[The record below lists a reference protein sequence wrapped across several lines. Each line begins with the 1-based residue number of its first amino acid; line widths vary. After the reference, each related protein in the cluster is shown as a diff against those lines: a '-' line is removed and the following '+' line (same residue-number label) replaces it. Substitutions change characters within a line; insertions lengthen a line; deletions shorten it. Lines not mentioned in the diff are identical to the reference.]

1 MIALHAL
8 SLQPLWHTTFLWGS
22 NCKKEGKLGWV
33 NPLLRFFFF
42 PHFFFPS
49 RLLLDLENQAAQ
61 KAVEKDFFSLKAAFY
76 RLLQQYSAI
85 RQSKY
90 TFPKDWGA
98 KWEGATP
105 LYVPGRGLQCCCP
118 HTAKKH
124 IATPCPSCPFQKRVG
139 KNLIYKAVE
148 VTAALFLFWYDVWK
162 RSCSFHLLNIC

>member
-1 MIALHAL
+1 MLYRSNHCGMHAL
-8 SLQPLWHTTFLWGS
+8 ELFFEVATA
-22 NCKKEGKLGWV
+22 KKEGKLGWV
-33 NPLLRFFFF
+33 NPLPLLRFFFF
-42 PHFFFPS
+42 PHFFPS

-76 RLLQQYSAI
+76 RLLQQYSAV

-98 KWEGATP
+98 KWEGAT
-105 LYVPGRGLQCCCP
+105 LLHMPGRGLQCCP

-124 IATPCPSCPFQKRVG
+124 IATPCPSCPFQKRLG